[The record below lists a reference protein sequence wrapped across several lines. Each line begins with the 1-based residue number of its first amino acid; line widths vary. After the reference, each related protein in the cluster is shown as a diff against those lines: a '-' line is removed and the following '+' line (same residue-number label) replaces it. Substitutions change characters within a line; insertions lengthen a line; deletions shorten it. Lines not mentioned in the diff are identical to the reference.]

1 MEYYISG
8 LLISFGI
15 YVILG
20 ASFNLLFGYGGL
32 FSVAHGAFLG
42 VGAYTTGILTIAG
55 VDFLLALII
64 GVGLAILIS
73 VLLSVPTLKVSGDY
87 LVLATLGFQIM
98 ITVLFS
104 NLGFLTGGPGGLI
117 GIPRPEIFGFQF
129 TSYRLLVLL
138 VAVFAAI
145 CIYLVQRSVKS
156 PFGLI
161 LESIKEDETASSA
174 LGKNTVRL
182 KIEVFAFTA
191 GLAAVAGGLYAG
203 YLQFISPVDFDV
215 HKSISVLSLTVIGGI
230 QTFWGPIVGAAF
242 VVGLPAIFSFI
253 DIPVSVSSL
262 ISGLL
267 YSGLVIVFL
276 LFRPRG
282 ILGKKRSAKYKSGM
296 TNNAET
302 RLDNLKVNSEG
313 LIAAAGVRGKADQDT
328 YENDIIL
335 EVKDLHKEFGGLK
348 AVKDLSFSVKKGT
361 CVGLIGP
368 NGAGKTTVFN
378 LITGVFKQNQGT
390 VKYKGKSLNGSS
402 TFVRAR
408 GGIARSFQEMR
419 LFMNM
424 SVLDNVMVAASN
436 HKIEGLARSIAGGT
450 KLRREVELSRER
462 ALSLVTFFGLAEK
475 YNTTVSELSY
485 AEQKLV
491 MMARLLATGAECL
504 LLDEPCSG
512 LDHASRQVIIDTIQQ
527 LLKIGMTIV
536 LIEHNLDV
544 VREVC
549 SRVVFL
555 DHGTCIMEGS
565 MAEVVA
571 SQELGAIY
579 FGTQEQAP
587 PALDEVG

>member
-1 MEYYISG
+1 MEYYIDG

-32 FSVAHGAFLG
+32 FSVSHGAFLG
-42 VGAYTTGILTIAG
+42 IGAYTTGILTIQG
-55 VDFLLALII
+55 VDFFVALII
-64 GVGLAILIS
+64 GALVAVLVSL
-73 VLLSVPTLKVSGDY
+73 LLSVPTLKLSGHY

-104 NLGFLTGGPGGLI
+104 NLSGLTGGPGGLI
-117 GIPRPEIFGFQF
+117 GIPRPEILGFQF
-129 TSYRLLVLL
+129 ASYRLIVLL

-253 DIPVSVSSL
+253 DIPVSISSL

-276 LFRPRG
+276 LFRPSG
-282 ILGKKRSAKYKSGM
+282 ILGRKRSAKYKSGI
-296 TNNAET
+296 TFNAET
-302 RLDNLKVNSEG
+302 LPDNLKVNFEG

-390 VKYKGKSLNGSS
+390 VSFKGESLNGSS

-408 GGIARSFQEMR
+408 NGIARSFQEMR

-424 SVLDNVMVAASN
+424 SVLDNVLVAASN
-436 HKIEGLARSIAGGT
+436 HKIEGLARSIVGGS
-450 KLRREVELSRER
+450 KLRHEVEISRER

-491 MMARLLATGAECL
+491 MMARLLATGADCL